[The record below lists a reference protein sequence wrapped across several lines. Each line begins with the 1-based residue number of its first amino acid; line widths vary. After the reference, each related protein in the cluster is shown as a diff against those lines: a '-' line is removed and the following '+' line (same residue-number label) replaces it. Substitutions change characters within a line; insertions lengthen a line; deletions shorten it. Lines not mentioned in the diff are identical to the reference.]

1 MKHRP
6 KNTAVRATIGAAV
19 LIVSGAMAPAAT
31 QSFDFGNPTAGGN
44 SAMSQFFAP
53 TQFPG
58 FGGAFGGF
66 SLFPGGAA
74 SSYFSGVGMF
84 GGMGGFG
91 AFNQFGSNTVF
102 AMNTQ
107 SVKTS
112 KNKKKNKK
120 KRNKNRNK
128 NKITSKPETKPQSTP
143 EPKSILSDICGSDCK
158 TTPRLFE
165 EPTNDQPV
173 IVRDD
178 TGDNYQPGVVPLPAG
193 GPLLIGGLAALA
205 FLRRRRK
212 A

>member
-1 MKHRP
+1 MLLIKKEWSDLRIPGRKNRVKKNKKKITSHKANKKRKNSSLRRARDRKKNFHR
-6 KNTAVRATIGAAV
+6 KKRR
-19 LIVSGAMAPAAT
+19 
-31 QSFDFGNPTAGGN
+31 Q
-44 SAMSQFFAP
+44 
-53 TQFPG
+53 
-58 FGGAFGGF
+58 
-66 SLFPGGAA
+66 
-74 SSYFSGVGMF
+74 
-84 GGMGGFG
+84 
-91 AFNQFGSNTVF
+91 
-102 AMNTQ
+102 
-107 SVKTS
+107 KKS

-178 TGDNYQPGVVPLPAG
+178 SGDNYQPGVIPLPAG

>member
-31 QSFDFGNPTAGGN
+31 QSFNFGNPTIGGN
-44 SAMSQFFAP
+44 SPMSQFFAP

-58 FGGAFGGF
+58 LGGAFAGF
-66 SLFPGGAA
+66 GFFPGGAT
-74 SSYFSGVGMF
+74 SSYFSGAGMF

-91 AFNQFGSNTVF
+91 AFNQFGTNTVF
-102 AMNTQ
+102 GMNTQ
-107 SVKTS
+107 SVQKAKKKN
-112 KNKKKNKK
+112 KNKKKK
-120 KRNKNRNK
+120 NKNRNK
-128 NKITSKPETKPQSTP
+128 NKVTSKPETKPETK
-143 EPKSILSDICGSDCK
+143 PKLGEFCLSDCK
-158 TTPRLFE
+158 RSRFFE
-165 EPTNDQPV
+165 EPTKEEPV

-205 FLRRRRK
+205 LLRRRRK